1 MVSALPLTWAE
12 ASHFPALGYWFSS
25 FWTAN
30 SSRQGA
36 PYCLFWNE
44 PRMTHLLSVA
54 KTESLL
60 SPAIHTLKTRKQAA
74 FCLISP
80 DTAQD
85 MQKALCW
92 EPGALLF
99 TPSAKSQLSCFLSY
113 PRILLFKTMQNAHL
127 SQDYTICGM
136 QNHHLLKVTHG
147 LQSQSKHYTQSN
159 SSKSI

>member
-1 MVSALPLTWAE
+1 M
-12 ASHFPALGYWFSS
+12 
-25 FWTAN
+25 
-30 SSRQGA
+30 
-36 PYCLFWNE
+36 FWNE

-60 SPAIHTLKTRKQAA
+60 SPATHTLKTRKQAA

-147 LQSQSKHYTQSN
+147 LQSQSKQRLYTEQFLQVYLEKECSCCLACITQVTWTKKLGCCSS
-159 SSKSI
+159 SSKNDLFP